1 MPKTI
6 EFYFD
11 FGSPTAYLAYKRLK
25 QLEQQY
31 SCVIEYKP
39 VLLGALFKATN
50 NVSPAM
56 IPTKGK
62 YMMMHDLPRFAKRY
76 DVEFMMN
83 QHFPINTLPLMR
95 GAHAAIKMGCFD
107 LYCEAIFSGIW
118 QTGKDLGD
126 KEVIAKVLEENS
138 INANE
143 LLSLVQS
150 SEIKES
156 LLVLTQ
162 EAIDRELFGVPTLF
176 LEGEM
181 FFGQDRLDF
190 LEERLMVSS

>member
-138 INANE
+138 INAI
-143 LLSLVQS
+143 
-150 SEIKES
+150 EICN
-156 LLVLTQ
+156 
-162 EAIDRELFGVPTLF
+162 RN
-176 LEGEM
+176 
-181 FFGQDRLDF
+181 FFIF
-190 LEERLMVSS
+190 SI

>member
-1 MPKTI
+1 MSKTI

-56 IPTKGK
+56 IPAKAK
-62 YMMMHDLPRFAKRY
+62 YMMTHDLPRFAKRY
-76 DVEFMMN
+76 NVAFAMN
-83 QHFPINTLPLMR
+83 PNFPINTLPLMR
-95 GAHAAIKMGCFD
+95 GAHAAKEMGCFNR
-107 LYCEAIFSGIW
+107 YCEVLFDGIW
-118 QTGKDLGD
+118 QKGANLGD
-126 KEVIAKVLEENS
+126 IEVISKILEDAEIDS
-138 INANE
+138 GE
-143 LLSLVQS
+143 LLAKIQS
-150 SEIKES
+150 PEIKES
-156 LLVLTQ
+156 LLMLTQ
-162 EAIDRELFGVPTLF
+162 EAIDRDLFGVPTLF
-176 LEGEM
+176 IGDEM

-190 LEERLMVSS
+190 AEERLASK

>member
-1 MPKTI
+1 MSKTI

-56 IPTKGK
+56 IPAKAK
-62 YMMMHDLPRFAKRY
+62 YMMAHDLPRFAKRY
-76 DVEFMMN
+76 DVPFTMN
-83 QHFPINTLPLMR
+83 PFFPINTLPLMR
-95 GAHAAIKMGCFD
+95 GAHAAKEMGCFD
-107 LYCEAIFSGIW
+107 QYCDALYDGLW
-118 QTGKDLGD
+118 QKGANLGD
-126 KEVIAKVLEENS
+126 TEVLSQILDGAD

-143 LLSLVQS
+143 LLAKIQTPEVKQ
-150 SEIKES
+150 S
-156 LLVLTQ
+156 LLTLTQ
-162 EAIDRELFGVPTLF
+162 EAIERDLFGVPAMF
-176 LEGEM
+176 IGEEM

-190 LEERLMVSS
+190 IEERLANK